1 VSRAA
6 CYIGVARELPVGVA
20 FRTGV
25 PADYPALRSIDDAAA
40 VLFEQAGLVLDL
52 PDDHEFVCSE
62 RDRWQRCLAAGEVIL
77 ATDPRGHAVGFVAV
91 SRLDTEPFL
100 AQLSVRPEHMRRGI
114 GSALL
119 EAAFDSVSDEYAAI
133 WLTTYDHLHWNRPF
147 YERCG
152 FVRIPEPDCGDGVRA
167 ELALER
173 RSLPQAQHRIAMRRA
188 LRGAVS
194 RP

>member
-1 VSRAA
+1 VRRAA
-6 CYIGVARELPVGVA
+6 HIDAARDLPDGLV
-20 FRTGV
+20 FRPGES
-25 PADYPALRSIDDAAA
+25 ADHALLRSIDDAAG

-77 ATDPRGHAVGFVAV
+77 AMDPRGHAVGFVAM

-100 AQLSVRPEHMRRGI
+100 AQLSVRPEYMRRGI

-119 EAAFDSVSDEYAAI
+119 EAALDSVGDEYAAV

-152 FVRIPEPDCGDGVRA
+152 FVRILEADCGDGVRA

-188 LRGAVS
+188 LHGAVS